1 MANAIKGRIWIIDT
15 AGSSM
20 VTTANVFVKRIRWV
34 DEGGAAGDNAS
45 IQDTNGN
52 VLWESVESG
61 ANYVE
66 SDLIERWWYG
76 GFKVPTLAGGTLY
89 IEMV

>member
-1 MANAIKGRIWIIDT
+1 MANALKNRIWIIDT

-20 VTTANVFVKRIRWV
+20 VVSTPVFVKRVRWV

-45 IQDTNGN
+45 IQDASGN

-76 GFKVPTLAGGTLY
+76 GFKVPTLGGGILY